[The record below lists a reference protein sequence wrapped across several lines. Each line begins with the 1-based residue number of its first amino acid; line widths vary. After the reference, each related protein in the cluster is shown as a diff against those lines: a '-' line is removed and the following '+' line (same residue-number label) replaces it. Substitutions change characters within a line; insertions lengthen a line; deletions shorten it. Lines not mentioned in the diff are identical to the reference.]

1 MLPARDGTLQPRTH
15 GHQFDIARHAQAQAI
30 AQAQRMMTE
39 RLSGLVSWNLPPP
52 AASYPLPPETSP
64 TTLTHTLGS
73 ISNIMPL
80 LGHTLPLTVPSAH
93 SAAAEGASRFGPP
106 NLGSTQSS
114 APKTATRGST
124 RSAWTAE
131 RRINHGAACRVKSKL
146 TLAQKLKIIEL
157 HTSQDPEVQK
167 TQAELARMFSKS
179 RSAISKLLRPEN
191 MEMLLSMTRTGVNDG
206 SKPRYHCF
214 LPVEVEQRIHDMLIQ
229 KFGHDLSLSPGHIS
243 SKSACART
251 HAHTH
256 TPQTQTLKKQLSTY
270 PRTDHMARACART
283 HLASKQ

>member
-1 MLPARDGTLQPRTH
+1 MNNEVEVSVGASLLPARDGTLQPRTH
-15 GHQFDIARHAQAQAI
+15 GHQFDIARHTQAQAI

-39 RLSGLVSWNLPPP
+39 RLSGLVSWNL
-52 AASYPLPPETSP
+52 L
-64 TTLTHTLGS
+64 
-73 ISNIMPL
+73 PL

-106 NLGSTQSS
+106 NLGSAQSS

-131 RRINHGAACRVKSKL
+131 RRIKHGAACRVKSKL

-157 HTSQDPEVQK
+157 HTSQDPGVQK

-191 MEMLLSMTRTGVNDG
+191 IEMLLSMTRTGVNDG

-229 KFGHDLSLSPGHIS
+229 KFGQDLSLSPGHIS
-243 SKSACART
+243 GKSACART